1 METEVKLTK
10 LASCAG
16 CGAKVGA
23 GTLVKLLDGF
33 RTHSDPRLLVGYD
46 KSDDA
51 SVYYLDENTALVQT
65 TDFFPPIVDDPFLY
79 GQIAAANAISDV
91 YAMGG
96 EPKLALNI
104 LCLPESMT
112 QDMVQ
117 ELLRG
122 GYDKAYEAGAIITGG
137 HTIHGAEPIYGLAV
151 SGFVDPRR
159 ILTNS
164 GARPGDVLLLT
175 KPLGV
180 GVLTTAAKAGLAGG
194 AVMDRIYRQMA
205 TLNRTARDIMVK
217 YRVHSCTDVTG
228 FALLGHSFEMA
239 QGSGCTV
246 HIQSGNVPF
255 HPEAWDLAA
264 MGLIPAGAYR
274 NRDYAEKGVTVR
286 GNVSRTMQDLLY
298 DPQTS
303 GGLLIALP
311 EAAAHV
317 RTETFDDAVD
327 VPPGFDA
334 RAKGDDQI
342 RHVRGK
348 AAGLLAHGGVHEDL
362 RTELAQARAIFV
374 HQQGQGLS
382 GLPEGTAGGRIGAQ
396 TGFESFHPG
405 LAFEDRLGKDHQTA
419 DGTRPGALQQ
429 HEPVQARVPQFQGHT
444 GAHVSGTPDDD
455 KGTESF
461 LHHDKNASC
470 RASRQG
476 PGDARTGCLCPVP
489 GRRMVACTRVPGL
502 MPEEETTRKERS

>member
-23 GTLVKLLDGF
+23 GTLVHLLKGF

-112 QDMVQ
+112 AEMVQ

-151 SGFVDPRR
+151 SGFVHPKKV
-159 ILTNS
+159 LTNS
-164 GARPGDVLLLT
+164 GANPGDVLILT

-180 GVLTTAAKAGLAGG
+180 GVLTTAAKAGLVPD
-194 AVMDRIYRQMA
+194 AVMQRIYRQMA
-205 TLNRTARDIMVK
+205 TLNKTARDIMVK

-239 QGSGCTV
+239 QGSGCTI
-246 HIQSGNVPF
+246 HIQSKNVPF
-255 HPEAWDLAA
+255 HQEAWEFAD
-264 MGLIPAGAYR
+264 MGFLPAGAYR
-274 NRDYAEKGVTVR
+274 NRDYAESGVTVR
-286 GNVSRTMQDLLY
+286 GGVSRTMQDLLY

-303 GGLLIALP
+303 GGLLM
-311 EAAAHV
+311 
-317 RTETFDDAVD
+317 AVD
-327 VPPGFDA
+327 AADA
-334 RAKGDDQI
+334 ESCLK
-342 RHVRGK
+342 
-348 AAGLLAHGGVHEDL
+348 
-362 RTELAQARAIFV
+362 EL
-374 HQQGQGLS
+374 
-382 GLPEGTAGGRIGAQ
+382 
-396 TGFESFHPG
+396 
-405 LAFEDRLGKDHQTA
+405 QTA
-419 DGTRPGALQQ
+419 IPGAA
-429 HEPVQARVPQFQGHT
+429 VVGYVT
-444 GAHVSGTPDDD
+444 D
-455 KGTESF
+455 
-461 LHHDKNASC
+461 
-470 RASRQG
+470 RQENWII
-476 PGDARTGCLCPVP
+476 L
-489 GRRMVACTRVPGL
+489 
-502 MPEEETTRKERS
+502 E